1 MDAANGAGYLEFRIG
16 VKMKKIILGILILS
30 FARIVN
36 SAELGEDGLH
46 KADWMRETF
55 KDLREDLAEANSE
68 GKRLAI
74 IIEQQ
79 NCAYCK
85 KMHEKVFSDEH
96 IYSYLMENFFV
107 VQINMFGNVEV
118 TDFDG
123 EILQEKDMILKWGV
137 LFTPTMM
144 FFSEEVSEKDL
155 ATKAMIA
162 SMPGAFAKGTTRD
175 LLTWVN
181 EKHYEISG
189 ASFQKYHAEKFN
201 NRKSLEGQ

>member
-1 MDAANGAGYLEFRIG
+1 
-16 VKMKKIILGILILS
+16 MKKIIFGILILI
-30 FARIVN
+30 FAATLKA
-36 SAELGEDGLH
+36 AELGDDGLH

-55 KDLREDLAEANSE
+55 KDMREDLEEANEE

-85 KMHEKVFSDEH
+85 KMHEKVFSDNV
-96 IYSYLMENFFV
+96 ISDYISDNFFV
-107 VQINMFGNVEV
+107 VQINMFGNLEV

-123 EILQEKDMILKWGV
+123 EILEEKDMILKWGV
-137 LFTPTMM
+137 LFTPTIM
-144 FFSEEVSEKDL
+144 FFPENVPEKSS
-155 ATKAMIA
+155 ASQAIIA

-181 EKHYEISG
+181 EKHYEKSG

-201 NRKSLEGQ
+201 NRRKNEK